1 MDKES
6 RIIMFAFIG
15 IGITFTVIAIS
26 VDSVIAKC
34 IWFFLAAAV
43 LGFTIYAI
51 VDTII
56 KLRRRSKWMENFMMD
71 LLVDADN
78 DPEFIAG
85 IEQQVAMNSIKKNTL
100 FKSQRPDDEDYGY
113 SLSNPI
119 MTESIL
125 YSDGYLKRLR
135 TLDGKSFTW
144 TRNTSHYVSK
154 ISGIED
160 VMVDEY
166 QLYLNGEKYKVIYMC
181 PYGHS
186 SSYTPRGLELSKE

>member
-6 RIIMFAFIG
+6 RILLFAFVGVGSI
-15 IGITFTVIAIS
+15 FTVIAIA
-26 VDSVIAKC
+26 VDSIIAKC
-34 IWFFLAAAV
+34 IWFILATIV
-43 LGFTIYAI
+43 FGFTICAV
-51 VDTII
+51 VDYVI
-56 KLRRRSKWMENFMMD
+56 KRKRRDKKFEKFAMD
-71 LLVDADN
+71 LLIEADN

-85 IEQQVAMNSIKKNTL
+85 IEQRVAINHITKNTL
-100 FKSQRPDDEDYGY
+100 FASQRPNDADYGY

-125 YSDGYLKRLR
+125 YSEGYLKCLR
-135 TLDGKSFTW
+135 TPDGKSFTW
-144 TRNTSHYVSK
+144 ERNASHYVPK

-166 QLYLNGEKYKVIYMC
+166 QLYLDGEKHSVIYIC

-186 SSYTPRGLELSKE
+186 GSYVPRGFAFFNK